1 MEADFYQKARQWYGT
16 IYVSPACDRIKYFF
30 LLILTVLCIL
40 QSIDVIKIANQ
51 KLKHKDSHIL
61 FVNHQETDSY
71 IKINKIHFT
80 KNYTLGLLELVVKK
94 YVLNMETL
102 TYQRNDNGMAA
113 VQDKAIVIKNLSSSN
128 VYKKYMEQSY
138 ENEDGDISL
147 SILKLQKTVT
157 IEKVEFL
164 YGNLSIA
171 ERFYSLLF
179 DIIPKGARVYFTT
192 ETTNKENKKQ
202 NVVATVFFSFHL
214 DNEKQANSVIDFKV
228 NDYFTEKINA

>member
-94 YVLNMETL
+94 YVLNMIGH
-102 TYQRNDNGMAA
+102 GMI
-113 VQDKAIVIKNLSSSN
+113 QIL
-128 VYKKYMEQSY
+128 
-138 ENEDGDISL
+138 ISL
-147 SILKLQKTVT
+147 
-157 IEKVEFL
+157 
-164 YGNLSIA
+164 
-171 ERFYSLLF
+171 
-179 DIIPKGARVYFTT
+179 
-192 ETTNKENKKQ
+192 
-202 NVVATVFFSFHL
+202 
-214 DNEKQANSVIDFKV
+214 
-228 NDYFTEKINA
+228 